1 MSGLG
6 CTPAEQK
13 GSLPPSL
20 PPSVFVI
27 GEIRQKFDA
36 RPSIQARKIQRH
48 PTPPSCA
55 AWVGFT
61 WQDSPLLRKAFPL
74 VLSWGHWLGVRAW
87 GPGCPNQ
94 TRTLHRHQENA
105 SSAHPCWVAQL
116 KICSLACGAMPVTEG
131 ITPTRSWRKKSVSK
145 LLPTPGMY
153 ACADSR
159 GSNNNQPTRLANAPS
174 SHQFSAVSLKGTC
187 CSERPCSRHCP
198 HNVWRC
204 GETRPQPFAPKRYA
218 FVRVWFS
225 RRET

>member
-131 ITPTRSWRKKSVSK
+131 ITPDQK
-145 LLPTPGMY
+145 LAQKICFEVVAHAWNVRL
-153 ACADSR
+153 R
-159 GSNNNQPTRLANAPS
+159 RLARQQQQSTNTVGKCAFFPS
-174 SHQFSAVSLKGTC
+174 VFCCVSQGDLLFRT
-187 CSERPCSRHCP
+187 PM
-198 HNVWRC
+198 
-204 GETRPQPFAPKRYA
+204 
-218 FVRVWFS
+218 
-225 RRET
+225 